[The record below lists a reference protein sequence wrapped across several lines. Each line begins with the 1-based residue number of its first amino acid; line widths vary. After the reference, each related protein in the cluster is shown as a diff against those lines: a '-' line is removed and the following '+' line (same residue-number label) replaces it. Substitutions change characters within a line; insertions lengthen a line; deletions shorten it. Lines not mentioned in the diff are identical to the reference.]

1 MESKSQSRITKMR
14 QAFATGCKL
23 LGLSQETCLNL
34 TLLLSSE
41 AEIETMVWA
50 LCQAEDRGIKLT
62 RTEVVLIAEQI
73 KEKSLAK
80 QAKEKSHSDVA
91 AAFEQS

>member
-1 MESKSQSRITKMR
+1 MR
-14 QAFATGCKL
+14 QAFAIGCKL

-73 KEKSLAK
+73 KEKLLAK

>member
-1 MESKSQSRITKMR
+1 MR
-14 QAFATGCKL
+14 EVFALGCKN

-34 TLLLSSE
+34 TLLLSSLE
-41 AEIETMVWA
+41 EIETMVWA

>member
-1 MESKSQSRITKMR
+1 MNTTSEPRITLLRK
-14 QAFATGCKL
+14 AFATGCKL

-73 KEKSLAK
+73 KEKLLAK

>member
-1 MESKSQSRITKMR
+1 MR
-14 QAFATGCKL
+14 QAFATSCKL

-34 TLLLSSE
+34 TLLLQSLE
-41 AEIETMVWA
+41 EIETMVWVMME
-50 LCQAEDRGIKLT
+50 AEDRGIKLT
-62 RTEVVLIAEQI
+62 RTQVVLIAEQI

-91 AAFEQS
+91 AAYEQS

>member
-1 MESKSQSRITKMR
+1 MNTTSEPRITVMR
-14 QAFATGCKL
+14 KAFALGCKN

-34 TLLLSSE
+34 TLLLSSLE
-41 AEIETMVWA
+41 EIETMVWA
-50 LCQAEDRGIKLT
+50 LCQAEERGIKWT

-91 AAFEQS
+91 GCY

>member
-1 MESKSQSRITKMR
+1 MR
-14 QAFATGCKL
+14 KAFALGCKN

-34 TLLLSSE
+34 TLLLSSLE
-41 AEIETMVWA
+41 EIETMVWA

-62 RTEVVLIAEQI
+62 RTQVVLIAEQI

-91 AAFEQS
+91 GCY

>member
-1 MESKSQSRITKMR
+1 MR
-14 QAFATGCKL
+14 KAFATGCKN
-23 LGLSQETCLNL
+23 LGLSQQTCLNL
-34 TLLLSSE
+34 TLLLSSLE
-41 AEIETMVWA
+41 EIETMVWA

-62 RTEVVLIAEQI
+62 LTQVVLIAEQI

>member
-1 MESKSQSRITKMR
+1 MNTTSEPRITIMR
-14 QAFATGCKL
+14 KAFATGCKG

-34 TLLLSSE
+34 TLLLSSLE
-41 AEIETMVWA
+41 EIETMVWA

-80 QAKEKSHSDVA
+80 QAKEKFHSDVA
-91 AAFEQS
+91 AVF